1 VGTTRGTA
9 RPRSS
14 RAGAT
19 SATSPPSSSASSWTS
34 RSARASPPRACG
46 SSRRRSA
53 GTAPCAG
60 WKRSS
65 ADADAPDRG
74 RPVRALRRR
83 PRRARLDDRRPRVR
97 RPRPPHRGPLPRV
110 RLPLPAA
117 ARPRRAPR
125 RVLPRSLPPPSGA
138 VAARAVHGAAG
149 ARPRRALGARDGPR
163 LRAAP
168 RRARR
173 APHAAPG
180 AAPPAAPQVQLA
192 AVVRRMLEGLAAEG
206 LVIVEVPNAGGLGA
220 RLFGRAWSGLELP
233 RHLSHFT
240 PETLERTVR
249 KAGGRVVWCWH
260 QAKPRYYLWSLSH
273 VLRDRG
279 WDSLVRVVESRPV
292 YGA

>member
-1 VGTTRGTA
+1 G
-9 RPRSS
+9 P
-14 RAGAT
+14 
-19 SATSPPSSSASSWTS
+19 
-34 RSARASPPRACG
+34 
-46 SSRRRSA
+46 
-53 GTAPCAG
+53 APCAG

-65 ADADAPDRG
+65 AEADAPDRG
-74 RPVRALRRR
+74 RTVRALRRR

-180 AAPPAAPQVQLA
+180 AAAPAAPQVELSAVARRRALPRRRLRLGRLA
-192 AVVRRMLEGLAAEG
+192 WRR
-206 LVIVEVPNAGGLGA
+206 PGA
-220 RLFGRAWSGLELP
+220 RLARRRDRDGHRRRREA
-233 RHLSHFT
+233 T
-240 PETLERTVR
+240 
-249 KAGGRVVWCWH
+249 AGGRVVWCWH

-292 YGA
+292 YGALKLLLEVTLPLARWGRRGEVIRIGAMRV